1 MSKYTLIISSKNKK
15 SLTKFSHFF
24 FHNYKNNSQIF
35 TKLFRKKKIK
45 ENISVLKSPHVNK
58 TAQEKFKHTHFFITI
73 TFATFEI
80 KKELFILKK
89 INNQIFPDLKI
100 IVKGVYKKRKEL
112 LLPINSYICFNKLTV
127 TKKNSSL
134 LLKKIMLNL
143 KTLDYSGK
151 IEVN

>member
-15 SLTKFSHFF
+15 SLTKFLHFF

-58 TAQEKFKHTHFFITI
+58 TAQERFKYTHFFMTI
-73 TFATFEI
+73 TFVTIEI

-89 INNQIFPDLKI
+89 INNKIFSDLKI
-100 IVKGVYKKRKEL
+100 IVKGVYKKRKKL
-112 LLPINSYICFNKLTV
+112 LLPIKKTVCSNKLTIK
-127 TKKNSSL
+127 KKNSSL
-134 LLKKIMLNL
+134 LFIINSFEL
-143 KTLDYSGK
+143 
-151 IEVN
+151 